1 MRRSRFSEEQIK
13 GGLQEAEVGDLWR
26 RHGITEQTLYRWEAK
41 YGASGNSKRRIAHSN
56 SSWPKPRWTTTPFG
70 SCCEK
75 TRDACDASG
84 SGSGGGGA
92 AGPEPATRLQAGRH
106 PPIGGPVSALE
117 SRATGPQTAA
127 QGASPRSDGG
137 MATVASGCSCVGRT
151 SWSTINGSTGSTGR
165 RASPYAGGGASGPA
179 PPKECQRPCPLGA
192 TSGGPWTSWPTRWP
206 TVDDSGC

>member
-1 MRRSRFSEEQIK
+1 MRRSRFSEEQII
-13 GGLQEAEVGDLWR
+13 GVLQEAEAGAKPGDLCR
-26 RHGITEQTLYRWEAK
+26 RHGIAEQTLYRWKAK
-41 YGASGNSKRRIAHSN
+41 YGASGNSKRRITHSS

-117 SRATGPQTAA
+117 SRATGPQAAA
-127 QGASPRSDGG
+127 QGAGRG
-137 MATVASGCSCVGRT
+137 ATAIWLPS
-151 SWSTINGSTGSTGR
+151 
-165 RASPYAGGGASGPA
+165 
-179 PPKECQRPCPLGA
+179 PLGA
-192 TSGGPWTSWPTRWP
+192 PASGGLHGEP
-206 TVDDSGC
+206 